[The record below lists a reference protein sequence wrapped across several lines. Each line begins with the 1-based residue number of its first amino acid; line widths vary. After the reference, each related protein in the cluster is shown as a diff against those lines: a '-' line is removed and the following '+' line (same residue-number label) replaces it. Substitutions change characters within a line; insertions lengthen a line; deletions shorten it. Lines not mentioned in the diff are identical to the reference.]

1 MTSQSHSEQRSWRSE
16 ALALF
21 VGMRPGQWVKNLF
34 VLAPLVFAKYL
45 DHPERVAQALAAF
58 VSFCVA
64 SGVVYLINDIRDL
77 EADRLHPI
85 KKNRPLASGRLR
97 VSVAAWAAALAA
109 LASVALGALLGRLF
123 VLVLAGYYLL
133 NVAYSLELKTLPYL
147 DVAAIAAGFLL
158 RVLAG
163 SAAVSVS
170 PSQWLLACTV
180 LLASYLGL
188 GKRLHE
194 LVSLG
199 DQASGHRAV
208 LAYYRKRHLD
218 LVMAVLGLA
227 TLLSY
232 VVYTLSEHTRTFF
245 GTDYLVASSVFV
257 AYALHRFRKLALE
270 ADRPGSPTEVMLR
283 DRPFL
288 AALALWGVCV
298 LGVIYFLPR

>member
-1 MTSQSHSEQRSWRSE
+1 MTLQPKVERRSWRGG
-16 ALALF
+16 ALALL

-45 DHPERVAQALAAF
+45 SHPERALQALAAF
-58 VSFCVA
+58 ACFCVA
-64 SGVVYLINDIRDL
+64 SGVVYLVNDIRDL
-77 EADRLHPI
+77 EADRLHPV
-85 KKNRPLASGRLR
+85 KRHRPLASGRLR

-109 LASVALGALLGRLF
+109 GASVALGALLGRLF

-133 NVAYSLELKTLPYL
+133 NVAYSLKLKTVPYL

-163 SAAVSVS
+163 SAAVAVS
-170 PSQWLLACTV
+170 PSRWLLACTV

-199 DQASGHRAV
+199 DGAAGHRQV
-208 LAYYRKRHLD
+208 LAHYRRRHLD
-218 LVMAVLGLA
+218 LVMAVLGAA
-227 TLLSY
+227 TLASY
-232 VVYTLSEHTRTFF
+232 VAYTLSEHTRAFF
-245 GTDYLVASSVFV
+245 GTDYLAASAPFV
-257 AYALHRFRKLALE
+257 AYALYRFRKLALE
-270 ADRPGSPTEVMLR
+270 ADRPASPTEAMLR
-283 DRPFL
+283 DPPFL